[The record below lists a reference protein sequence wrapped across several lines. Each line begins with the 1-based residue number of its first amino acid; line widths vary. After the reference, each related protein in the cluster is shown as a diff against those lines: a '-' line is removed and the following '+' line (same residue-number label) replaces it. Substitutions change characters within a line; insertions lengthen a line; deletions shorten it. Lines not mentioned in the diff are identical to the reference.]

1 MKFKA
6 VYDPQVKSKNLV
18 TTITGVCSIAVSAL
32 VLFGIINSDQ
42 GVDLKGY
49 VETIIPAIVGIVA
62 IFKAKDA

>member
-18 TTITGVCSIAVSAL
+18 TTITGVISIAVSAL
-32 VLFGIINSDQ
+32 VLFGIITSDQ
-42 GVDLKGY
+42 GVDLNGY
-49 VETIIPAIVGIVA
+49 ITTIIPAIVGIIA